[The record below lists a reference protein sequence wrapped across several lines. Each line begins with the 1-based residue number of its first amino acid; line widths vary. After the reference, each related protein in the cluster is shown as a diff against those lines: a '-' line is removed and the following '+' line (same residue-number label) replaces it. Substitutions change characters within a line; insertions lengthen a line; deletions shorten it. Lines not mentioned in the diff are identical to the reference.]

1 MKSLIL
7 TLKLIGAECKFH
19 YMENSDVKECWRH
32 TSHFASCG
40 RSCSLMLKLFS
51 LATVMALLSA
61 CSSGNEADKVSLQ
74 QARVEHEAGRAL
86 LIDIRETSE
95 HQTGV
100 AQGAV
105 LLPMSQ
111 LAAKQSLI
119 PKNPEQPVLLI
130 CNTQNRSKAS
140 LAKLK
145 EQGYQNIRYVEG
157 GMSDWASKGWPM
169 VKP

>member
-1 MKSLIL
+1 MILKSIFL
-7 TLKLIGAECKFH
+7 TI
-19 YMENSDVKECWRH
+19 
-32 TSHFASCG
+32 
-40 RSCSLMLKLFS
+40 LML
-51 LATVMALLSA
+51 TLSA
-61 CSSGNEADKVSLQ
+61 CSSGNAADKVSLQ
-74 QARVEHEAGRAL
+74 QARIDHEAGRAL
-86 LIDIRETSE
+86 LIDIRETRE

-100 AQGAV
+100 AQGAL

-111 LAAKQSLI
+111 LPQKQSLI

-145 EQGYQNIRYVEG
+145 EQGYQNIKYVDG
-157 GMSDWASKGWPM
+157 GMSEWASKGWPM